1 MKFVCLA
8 VWTTDRNPRSSLPS
22 GLFPTMVL
30 LLWLVATW
38 WLSSSFIQT
47 VWPSPHRHRQ
57 HSESRWLQG
66 KEGGR
71 MQMGWHHRGDGGEWQ
86 RSGCTDRCSL
96 LFLLPLPHT
105 QHLPLLIIV
114 IAITLACFSV
124 VSFTFP
130 WLAVTGTF
138 TAWIYLRFY
147 QKKEQDTR
155 GDMAESFAFATFFPE
170 PIQ

>member
-1 MKFVCLA
+1 
-8 VWTTDRNPRSSLPS
+8 
-22 GLFPTMVL
+22 MV
-30 LLWLVATW
+30 
-38 WLSSSFIQT
+38 
-47 VWPSPHRHRQ
+47 
-57 HSESRWLQG
+57 ENG
-66 KEGGR
+66 KGV
-71 MQMGWHHRGDGGEWQ
+71 DAL
-86 RSGCTDRCSL
+86 TADRCSL

-124 VSFTFP
+124 VFFTFP